1 MTIFITP
8 QVQTVPSI
16 PWDFLQAPALATP
29 TERYQGYLPGSGV
42 RAHSADSFYAVHGVH
57 LRCIES
63 ASGRRLWQ
71 AIDKSGKVIAAH
83 PKHSG
88 CSFIATAILTG
99 A

>member
-1 MTIFITP
+1 MLYITP
-8 QVQTVPSI
+8 QFWVCNSI
-16 PWDFLQAPALATP
+16 RWDVLNAPTLKTP
-29 TERYQGYLPGSGV
+29 TERYQGHLPGSGV
-42 RAHSADSFYAVHGVH
+42 QAHSANQLYAAHGVH

-63 ASGRRLWQ
+63 ATGRRLWQ

>member
-1 MTIFITP
+1 MFATIQFP
-8 QVQTVPSI
+8 NTVPSI
-16 PWDFLQAPALATP
+16 RWDDLQAPCKPAEHYAGHL
-29 TERYQGYLPGSGV
+29 LGSGV
-42 RAHSADSFYAVHGVH
+42 QRHSADSLYAAHGVH

-63 ASGRRLWQ
+63 ATGRRLWQ

-88 CSFIATAILTG
+88 CSFIATALLTG